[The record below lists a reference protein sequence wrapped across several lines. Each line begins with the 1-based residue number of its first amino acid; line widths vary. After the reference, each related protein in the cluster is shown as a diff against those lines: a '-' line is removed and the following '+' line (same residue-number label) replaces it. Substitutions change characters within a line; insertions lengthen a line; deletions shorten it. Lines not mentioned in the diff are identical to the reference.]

1 MALGEIT
8 HGGFKVQEREEPQLQ
23 GSGESSED
31 PREPQ
36 LSAQLEPPQRSQCQS
51 LGTECSASVLP
62 QIPRR
67 LLSGDHKG
75 VSNSSH
81 VITADCIHGDS
92 MELRSCGTS
101 GYISD

>member
-23 GSGESSED
+23 SSRESSED

-36 LSAQLEPPQRSQCQS
+36 LSAQLRATPEPRDGALGPRCCLRSHGGCW
-51 LGTECSASVLP
+51 
-62 QIPRR
+62 
-67 LLSGDHKG
+67 SGDHKG
-75 VSNSSH
+75 ISNSSH
-81 VITADCIHGDS
+81 VITVDCIHGDW

>member
-36 LSAQLEPPQRSQCQS
+36 LSAQLRAAPAFSLPEPRDRALGLGAASDPTEAAERGSQR
-51 LGTECSASVLP
+51 
-62 QIPRR
+62 R
-67 LLSGDHKG
+67 
-75 VSNSSH
+75 
-81 VITADCIHGDS
+81 
-92 MELRSCGTS
+92 
-101 GYISD
+101 